1 MHPQVEN
8 ELREL
13 EELSR
18 PIMKWLNENFHP
30 HVTVIIDPTRAQLVE
45 GRCSTGEITDYV
57 KD

>member
-1 MHPQVEN
+1 MESTTPK
-8 ELREL
+8 ELKEL

-30 HVTVIIDPTRAQLVE
+30 HVLVIIDPTRAQLVE
-45 GRCSTGEITDYV
+45 GRCSTGDIMDYV